1 MKGILETSTVRVL
14 VVDDYEAFRRFICS
28 TLAKRPGLQIVG
40 EASNGLEAVHMA
52 DELQPDL
59 ILLDVGL
66 PILNGIEA
74 ARRIRKLSSESKILF
89 VSQESSADVVQEAL
103 ATGAG
108 GYVVKTDAASKLLD
122 GVNTVLR
129 GEMFVSRRFAGLDLT
144 RPSYEGIALHP
155 RSNSP
160 FAPLQQETTGAHH
173 HVVGF
178 YSEDRYFLDDLTEFI
193 AAALKAGN
201 AAIVAA
207 TESHR
212 ESLLPRLQAQGLNIG
227 AAIKQGRYIP
237 LDAVDTLSALM
248 LNGMPDPVR
257 FMDLVGSL
265 IVTASKA
272 ARGSRVS
279 ICGECVHLLWTQGN
293 AEAAIQFEKLGN
305 QLANKYDVDI
315 LCGYSLGCSQGAMD
329 SHIFQRICAEHSAVR
344 SL

>member
-1 MKGILETSTVRVL
+1 LETSPVRVL
-14 VVDDYEAFRRFICS
+14 VVEDYEAFRRFICS
-28 TLAKRPGLQIVG
+28 TLGKRPGLQIVG

-52 DELQPDL
+52 EELRPDL

-74 ARRIRKLSSESKILF
+74 ARRIRQLAPDSKILF

-108 GYVVKTDAASKLLD
+108 GYVVKTDAASKLLE

-129 GEMFVSRRFAGLDLT
+129 GEMFVSRRFAALDLT
-144 RPSYEGIALHP
+144 GPSHEGVALPP
-155 RSNSP
+155 RSNSV
-160 FAPLQQETTGAHH
+160 FAPLQQYPAGAHH
-173 HVVGF
+173 HAVGF

-193 AAALKAGN
+193 IAALKAGN
-201 AAIVAA
+201 AAIVVA

-212 ESLLPRLQAQGLNIG
+212 DSLLSRLQAQDVNIR
-227 AAIKQGRYIP
+227 AAIEQGRYIP
-237 LDAVDTLSALM
+237 LDAADTLSALM
-248 LNGMPDPVR
+248 LNDMPDPLR
-257 FMDLVGSL
+257 FLKLMGSF
-265 IVTASKA
+265 IETASKA
-272 ARGSRVS
+272 ARGARVS
-279 ICGECVHLLWTQGN
+279 ICGECVHLLWTQGK
-293 AEAAIQFEKLGN
+293 AEAAIQFEKLAN

-344 SL
+344 SR

>member
-1 MKGILETSTVRVL
+1 
-14 VVDDYEAFRRFICS
+14 VDDYEAFRRFICS
-28 TLAKRPGLQIVG
+28 TLGKRPGLQIVG
-40 EASNGLEAVHMA
+40 EASNGLEAVHKA
-52 DELQPDL
+52 EELQPDL

-74 ARRIRKLSSESKILF
+74 ARRIRQLAPKSKILF

-103 ATGAG
+103 ATGAS
-108 GYVVKTDAASKLLD
+108 GYVVKTDAASKLLE

-129 GEMFVSRRFAGLDLT
+129 GEIFVSRRLAGLDLT
-144 RPSYEGIALHP
+144 RPSHDGVALHP
-155 RSNSP
+155 RSNSRLANP
-160 FAPLQQETTGAHH
+160 QQDTASAHH

-178 YSEDRYFLDDLTEFI
+178 YSEDRYFLEDFTQFI
-193 AAALKAGN
+193 AAALKLGD
-201 AAIVAA
+201 AAIVVA

-212 ESLLPRLQAQGLNIG
+212 DSLLPRLEAQGVNIA
-227 AAIKQGRYIP
+227 AAIAQGRYIP
-237 LDAVDTLSALM
+237 LDAADTLSAVM

-257 FMDLVGSL
+257 FLNLIGSL

-272 ARGSRVS
+272 AGREQARVA
-279 ICGECVHLLWTQGN
+279 ICGECVHLLWAQGN

-305 QLANKYDVDI
+305 QLANKYDVDF

-329 SHIFQRICAEHSAVR
+329 SHIFERICAEHSAVR